1 MPQKNWG
8 KIRGGK
14 LQLGGDFPPFP
25 PLCINPWG
33 GSYGSR
39 EGQFLTADDPTIA
52 RSRARRA
59 RHARRSGPTCPT
71 IGPDMP
77 DDRARHARRS
87 GPTCPTIGPGH
98 ARRPSPRR
106 RVGCRG
112 CRARRLVACRAR
124 RRVGCRARRRVGCRA
139 RRRTGCR
146 ASMISHQ

>member
-1 MPQKNWG
+1 MHLAYDFLFTVNKTL
-8 KIRGGK
+8 K
-14 LQLGGDFPPFP
+14 LT
-25 PLCINPWG
+25 C
-33 GSYGSR
+33 SSCYGSR

-87 GPTCPTIGPGH
+87 DPTCPTSLPPTSGRLSGLS
-98 ARRPSPRR
+98 ARRQ
-106 RVGCRG
+106 
-112 CRARRLVACRAR
+112 VACRAR